1 MMDESDVSDS
11 EMMAGSVGFSELGDD
26 VPLDDGDDIEVKGD
40 DVMAL
45 LEEVDGEDARKERD
59 AHRKAGRTDARRA
72 ELQLRLRA
80 LDLLERCSGEDEAL
94 RALAPLSSLAAEL
107 ETDSA
112 PEAADLSNRVAA
124 LLRGRIGK
132 AASKADDAAA
142 AAATTTVLLM
152 ELRSRK
158 RGPFAD
164 AAQAA
169 LNACAAVLR
178 RGTDVQAHAT
188 AANAYEGAATEA
200 FGSKK
205 AKVPTK
211 ILKDCASKAP
221 NVAAAAFLDRL
232 PGWAAEAP
240 SPFLAGEAL
249 ALLDALAGR
258 ASEAHAAAAFTA
270 LAALARDERFRKA
283 DRARALLETA
293 KALAK
298 ARPGADAS
306 DFAAA
311 ASALADGHPSQAVR
325 GLAAQFAASLPTTKP
340 TKKKKKRKA

>member
-1 MMDESDVSDS
+1 M
-11 EMMAGSVGFSELGDD
+11 
-26 VPLDDGDDIEVKGD
+26 
-40 DVMAL
+40 
-45 LEEVDGEDARKERD
+45 
-59 AHRKAGRTDARRA
+59 
-72 ELQLRLRA
+72 
-80 LDLLERCSGEDEAL
+80 
-94 RALAPLSSLAAEL
+94 
-107 ETDSA
+107 
-112 PEAADLSNRVAA
+112 
-124 LLRGRIGK
+124 LRGRIGK
-132 AASKADDAAA
+132 AAAKADDAGA

-221 NVAAAAFLDRL
+221 NIAAAAFLDKL
-232 PGWAAEAP
+232 PGWAENAP

-249 ALLDALAGR
+249 ALWTAAGR
-258 ASEAHAAAAFTA
+258 ASETRRGGVHRAAG
-270 LAALARDERFRKA
+270 LR
-283 DRARALLETA
+283 
-293 KALAK
+293 
-298 ARPGADAS
+298 
-306 DFAAA
+306 
-311 ASALADGHPSQAVR
+311 ADGASGSRPRGTGDHGRRQGAAGRGRPTSQPR
-325 GLAAQFAASLPTTKP
+325 PRRLPTTRPAVRAWRAVRSVAADDQADEEKEKRRKHADTIRP
-340 TKKKKKRKA
+340 TLREHPCGTFFAAFWAGSASTADRNASSASAGVELDERAPRPQRSAPRRPRRRRAIARSAAARVADVQVAEGNRGC

>member
-1 MMDESDVSDS
+1 M
-11 EMMAGSVGFSELGDD
+11 
-26 VPLDDGDDIEVKGD
+26 
-40 DVMAL
+40 
-45 LEEVDGEDARKERD
+45 
-59 AHRKAGRTDARRA
+59 
-72 ELQLRLRA
+72 
-80 LDLLERCSGEDEAL
+80 
-94 RALAPLSSLAAEL
+94 
-107 ETDSA
+107 
-112 PEAADLSNRVAA
+112 
-124 LLRGRIGK
+124 RGRIGK

-188 AANAYEGAATEA
+188 AANAYEGATTEA

-221 NVAAAAFLDRL
+221 NIAAAAFLDKL
-232 PGWAAEAP
+232 PGWAENAP

-258 ASEAHAAAAFTA
+258 ASQKHAAAAFTA
-270 LAALARDERFRKA
+270 LASLAL
-283 DRARALLETA
+283 
-293 KALAK
+293 
-298 ARPGADAS
+298 
-306 DFAAA
+306 
-311 ASALADGHPSQAVR
+311 
-325 GLAAQFAASLPTTKP
+325 SLIHI
-340 TKKKKKRKA
+340 

>member
-1 MMDESDVSDS
+1 
-11 EMMAGSVGFSELGDD
+11 
-26 VPLDDGDDIEVKGD
+26 
-40 DVMAL
+40 
-45 LEEVDGEDARKERD
+45 
-59 AHRKAGRTDARRA
+59 
-72 ELQLRLRA
+72 
-80 LDLLERCSGEDEAL
+80 
-94 RALAPLSSLAAEL
+94 
-107 ETDSA
+107 
-112 PEAADLSNRVAA
+112 
-124 LLRGRIGK
+124 
-132 AASKADDAAA
+132 
-142 AAATTTVLLM
+142 M

-221 NVAAAAFLDRL
+221 NIAAAAFLDKL
-232 PGWAAEAP
+232 PGWAARTRRRRS
-240 SPFLAGEAL
+240 SPARRWRSWTRAGGA
-249 ALLDALAGR
+249 R
-258 ASEAHAAAAFTA
+258 FEAHAAAAFTA
-270 LAALARDERFRKA
+270 LAALARDARRKA

-293 KALAK
+293 KARAK

-306 DFAAA
+306 T
-311 ASALADGHPSQAVR
+311 SRRRPRRSPTVTRPGPSGPGGAVR
-325 GLAAQFAASLPTTKP
+325 GIAADVQADEEKE
-340 TKKKKKRKA
+340 KAQATA